1 MSDKLL
7 LRNIQF
13 YGYHGAPPAERAVG
27 HRFSVDLELEL
38 NLQTAGRSDRLDD
51 TVDYGAIAATVIEIG
66 TGPSIKLVEALSERM
81 AAAILAG
88 WPAVDAVT
96 VETRKLMP
104 PISAVVESA
113 AVRIRRERQAD

>member
-51 TVDYGAIAATVIEIG
+51 TVDYGAITATVIEIG